1 MKLSIATSDSCISSE
16 EEEREDTEEEEEGG
30 IEEDIESDENED
42 IYYDEEEKDEEEDD
56 KERVMADPHDDISI
70 LPVTNKASIDN
81 DDVEKGKAVKHQ
93 LGKRACGYNCDMVC
107 L

>member
-56 KERVMADPHDDISI
+56 RERVMTDPQDDISI

>member
-30 IEEDIESDENED
+30 IEEDIESGENED

-56 KERVMADPHDDISI
+56 RERVMADPQDDISI

-107 L
+107 H